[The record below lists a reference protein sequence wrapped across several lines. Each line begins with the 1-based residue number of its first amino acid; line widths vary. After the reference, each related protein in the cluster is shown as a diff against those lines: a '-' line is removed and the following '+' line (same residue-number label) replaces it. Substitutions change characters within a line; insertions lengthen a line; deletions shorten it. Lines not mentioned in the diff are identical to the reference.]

1 MTLTTHGDICYITQ
15 QFVAKK
21 EFIEMKA
28 EYKKRVVDEILDFYL
43 ESMGAVLIEGP
54 KWCGKTR
61 TGEEHAKSV
70 VKLQDPDNVDKY
82 RAAIK
87 AKPSILLEGPTP
99 RLIDEWQDFPILWN
113 AVRHLVD
120 ERGEDGQFI
129 LTGSA
134 VPCEG
139 QKDNTPPRHTGTGR
153 IVRMRMRPMSLWE
166 SGESTGE
173 ISLSAL
179 FDGAGEVSGRSSIG
193 VDEIA
198 HLACRGGWPQAV
210 LAKTP
215 RAAYMKSSSYVDEVV
230 HEDVHRVDG
239 VERNPDRVRN
249 LLKSLA
255 RNISTMATNET
266 ILQDLKANDSSISE
280 KTLSS
285 YLNALRKIFLVED
298 VPAWS
303 PSLKSRLAIRSAMK
317 RQFVD
322 PSVAT
327 AVLGA
332 TPRRLLNDFR
342 SFGSFFESLCV
353 RDVRVYAQTL
363 DGEVRHYRDQTGLEA
378 DMIVALKDGRWGAI
392 EVKLGAG
399 DIDSAAEGLKKLR
412 AKVDVGRM
420 GHPSFLMILT
430 GTDLGYTRD
439 DGVVVCPLGCLRP

>member
-1 MTLTTHGDICYITQ
+1 MAVYAIITQ

-113 AVRHLVD
+113 AVRYLVD

-134 VPCEG
+134 VPCEEK
-139 QKDNTPPRHTGTGR
+139 KDKIPPRHTGTGR

-193 VDEIA
+193 VNEIA
-198 HLACRGGWPQAV
+198 HLVCRGGWPQAV

-239 VERNPDRVRN
+239 VEHNPDRVRN

-255 RNISTMATNET
+255 RNISTMATNKT

-378 DMIVALKDGRWGAI
+378 DMIVALKDGRWSAI

>member
-1 MTLTTHGDICYITQ
+1 
-15 QFVAKK
+15 
-21 EFIEMKA
+21 MKA
-28 EYKKRVVDEILDFYL
+28 EYKHRVVDEILDFYL
-43 ESMGAVLIEGP
+43 ECMGAVLIEGP

-70 VKLQDPDNVDKY
+70 IKLQDPDNVDKY
-82 RAAIK
+82 RAAVK
-87 AKPSILLEGPTP
+87 AKPSVLLEGPTP

-134 VPCEG
+134 VPREE
-139 QKDNTPPRHTGTGR
+139 KEEEAPRHTGTGR

-166 SGESTGE
+166 SGDSTGE

-179 FDGAGEVSGRSSIG
+179 FEGTGEVSGHSRVG
-193 VDEIA
+193 VDELA
-198 HLACRGGWPQAV
+198 HLVCRGGWPQAV
-210 LAKTP
+210 LAKSP

-255 RNISTMATNET
+255 RNISTLTTSET
-266 ILQDLKANDSSISE
+266 ILQDLKTNDSTFSE

-303 PSLKSRLAIRSAMK
+303 PSLKSRLAIRSAAK

-342 SFGSFFESLCV
+342 SFGSLFESLSV
-353 RDVRVYAQTL
+353 RDLRVYAQPL

-399 DIDSAAEGLKKLR
+399 DIDSAAEGLKKLK
-412 AKVDVGRM
+412 AKVDVSRM
-420 GHPSFLMILT
+420 GHPSFLMVLT
-430 GTDLGYTRD
+430 GTDLGYTRE
-439 DGVVVCPLGCLRP
+439 DGVVVCPLGCLKP

>member
-1 MTLTTHGDICYITQ
+1 
-15 QFVAKK
+15 
-21 EFIEMKA
+21 MKA

-139 QKDNTPPRHTGTGR
+139 KKDKIPPRHTGTGR

-198 HLACRGGWPQAV
+198 HLVCRGGWPQAV

-303 PSLKSRLAIRSAMK
+303 PSLKSRLAIRSSMK

-378 DMIVALKDGRWGAI
+378 DMIVALKDGRWGAV

>member
-1 MTLTTHGDICYITQ
+1 MRP
-15 QFVAKK
+15 
-21 EFIEMKA
+21 
-28 EYKKRVVDEILDFYL
+28 EYRKRVVDSILDFYL
-43 ESMGAVLIEGP
+43 ECMGAVLIEGP

-70 VKLQDPDNVDKY
+70 IKLQDPDNVDKY
-82 RAAIK
+82 RAAVK

-134 VPCEG
+134 VPREEK
-139 QKDNTPPRHTGTGR
+139 KDEESPRHTGTGR
-153 IVRMRMRPMSLWE
+153 IIRMHMRPMSLWE

-179 FDGAGEVSGRSSIG
+179 FDGAGDVAGQSRVGT
-193 VDEIA
+193 DELA
-198 HLACRGGWPQAV
+198 HLVCRGAWPQAV
-210 LAKTP
+210 LAKSP
-215 RAAYMKSSSYVDEVV
+215 RAAYLKSASYIDEVV

-255 RNISTMATNET
+255 RNISTLTTAET
-266 ILQDLKANDSSISE
+266 ILQDLKTNDPTICE

-285 YLNALRKIFLVED
+285 YVNALRKIFLVED

-303 PSLKSRLAIRSAMK
+303 PSLKSRLAIRSAAK

-342 SFGSFFESLCV
+342 SFESLFESLCV
-353 RDVRVYAQTL
+353 RDMRVYAQPL
-363 DGEVRHYRDQTGLEA
+363 DGEVRHYRDQTGLEV
-378 DMIVALKDGRWGAI
+378 DMIVALKDGRWGAVA
-392 EVKLGAG
+392 VKLGAG
-399 DIDSAAEGLKKLR
+399 DIDSAANGLKKLK
-412 AKVDVGRM
+412 AKVDVSRM
-420 GHPSFLMILT
+420 GHPSFLMVLT
-430 GTDLGYTRD
+430 GTDLGYVRE
-439 DGVVVCPLGCLRP
+439 DGVIVCPLGCLKP

>member
-1 MTLTTHGDICYITQ
+1 MRP
-15 QFVAKK
+15 
-21 EFIEMKA
+21 
-28 EYKKRVVDEILDFYL
+28 EYRKRVVDSILDFYL
-43 ESMGAVLIEGP
+43 ECMGAVLIEGP

-70 VKLQDPDNVDKY
+70 IKLQDPDNVDKY
-82 RAAIK
+82 RAAVK

-134 VPCEG
+134 VPREEK
-139 QKDNTPPRHTGTGR
+139 KDEESPRHTGTGR
-153 IVRMRMRPMSLWE
+153 IIRMHMRPMSLWE

-179 FDGAGEVSGRSSIG
+179 FDGAGDVAGQSRVGT
-193 VDEIA
+193 DELA
-198 HLACRGGWPQAV
+198 HLVCRGGWPQAV
-210 LAKTP
+210 LAKSP
-215 RAAYMKSSSYVDEVV
+215 RAAYLKSASYIDEVG

-239 VERNPDRVRN
+239 VERTPDRVRN

-255 RNISTMATNET
+255 RNISTLTTAET
-266 ILQDLKANDSSISE
+266 ILQDLKTNDPTICE

-285 YLNALRKIFLVED
+285 YVNALRKIFLVED

-303 PSLKSRLAIRSAMK
+303 PSLKSRLAIRSAAK

-342 SFGSFFESLCV
+342 SFESLFESLCV
-353 RDVRVYAQTL
+353 RDMRVYAQPL
-363 DGEVRHYRDQTGLEA
+363 DGEVRHYRDQTGLEV
-378 DMIVALKDGRWGAI
+378 DMIVALKDGRWGAV

-399 DIDSAAEGLKKLR
+399 DIDSAANGLKKLK
-412 AKVDVGRM
+412 AKVDVSRM
-420 GHPSFLMILT
+420 GHPSFLMVLT
-430 GTDLGYTRD
+430 GTDLGYVRE
-439 DGVVVCPLGCLRP
+439 DGVIVCPLGCLKP

>member
-1 MTLTTHGDICYITQ
+1 MR
-15 QFVAKK
+15 
-21 EFIEMKA
+21 A
-28 EYKKRVVDEILDFYL
+28 EYKKRVVDAVLDLYL
-43 ESMGAVLIEGP
+43 ECMGAVLIEGP

-70 VKLQDPDNVDKY
+70 IKLQDPDNVDKY
-82 RAAIK
+82 RAAVM
-87 AKPSILLEGPTP
+87 AKPTILLEGPTP

-134 VPCEG
+134 VPREEK
-139 QKDNTPPRHTGTGR
+139 KDDESPRHTGTGR
-153 IVRMRMRPMSLWE
+153 IIRMRMRPMSLWE

-173 ISLSAL
+173 ISLSGL
-179 FDGAGEVSGRSSIG
+179 FEGAVDVTGRSRIG
-193 VDEIA
+193 VDEFA
-198 HLACRGGWPQAV
+198 HLVCRGGWPQAV

-215 RAAYMKSSSYVDEVV
+215 RAAYVKSASYVDEVV

-255 RNISTMATNET
+255 RNISTLTTAET
-266 ILQDLKANDSSISE
+266 ILQDLKANDSTVCE

-342 SFGSFFESLCV
+342 SFGSLFESLCV
-353 RDVRVYAQTL
+353 RDMRVYAQPL
-363 DGEVRHYRDQTGLEA
+363 DGEVRYYRDQTGLEV
-378 DMIVALKDGRWGAI
+378 DMIVALKDGRWGAV

-399 DIDSAAEGLKKLR
+399 DIDSAAGGLKKLKD
-412 AKVDVGRM
+412 KVDVSRM
-420 GHPSFLMILT
+420 GHPSFLMVLT
-430 GTDLGYTRD
+430 GTDLGYTRE
-439 DGVVVCPLGCLRP
+439 DGVIVCPLGCLKP

>member
-1 MTLTTHGDICYITQ
+1 
-15 QFVAKK
+15 
-21 EFIEMKA
+21 MKA

-134 VPCEG
+134 VPCEEK
-139 QKDNTPPRHTGTGR
+139 KDKIPPRHTGTGR

-198 HLACRGGWPQAV
+198 HLVCRGGWPQAV

-303 PSLKSRLAIRSAMK
+303 PSLKSRLAIRSSMK

-378 DMIVALKDGRWGAI
+378 DMIVALKDGRWGAV

-399 DIDSAAEGLKKLR
+399 DIDSAAEELKKLR

>member
-1 MTLTTHGDICYITQ
+1 
-15 QFVAKK
+15 
-21 EFIEMKA
+21 MKA

-134 VPCEG
+134 VPCEEK
-139 QKDNTPPRHTGTGR
+139 KDKIPPRHTGTGR

-179 FDGAGEVSGRSSIG
+179 FDGAYAVTGRSSIG

-198 HLACRGGWPQAV
+198 HLVCRGGWPQAV

-332 TPRRLLNDFR
+332 TPRRLLNDFC

>member
-1 MTLTTHGDICYITQ
+1 
-15 QFVAKK
+15 
-21 EFIEMKA
+21 
-28 EYKKRVVDEILDFYL
+28 
-43 ESMGAVLIEGP
+43 
-54 KWCGKTR
+54 
-61 TGEEHAKSV
+61 
-70 VKLQDPDNVDKY
+70 
-82 RAAIK
+82 
-87 AKPSILLEGPTP
+87 
-99 RLIDEWQDFPILWN
+99 
-113 AVRHLVD
+113 
-120 ERGEDGQFI
+120 
-129 LTGSA
+129 
-134 VPCEG
+134 
-139 QKDNTPPRHTGTGR
+139 
-153 IVRMRMRPMSLWE
+153 MRPMSLWE

-173 ISLSAL
+173 ISLSGL
-179 FDGAGEVSGRSSIG
+179 FDGAGDVTGRSRMG

-198 HLACRGGWPQAV
+198 HLVCRGGWPQSV

-255 RNISTMATNET
+255 RNISTLTTAET
-266 ILQDLKANDSSISE
+266 ILQDLKANDPTICE
-280 KTLSS
+280 KTLAS

-303 PSLKSRLAIRSAMK
+303 PSLKSRLAIRSAAK

-342 SFGSFFESLCV
+342 SFGSLFESLCV
-353 RDVRVYAQTL
+353 RDMRVYAQPL

-378 DMIVALKDGRWGAI
+378 DMIVVLKDGRWGAV

-399 DIDSAAEGLKKLR
+399 DIDSAAAGLKKLKE
-412 AKVDVGRM
+412 KVDVSRM
-420 GHPSFLMILT
+420 GRPSFLMVLT
-430 GTDLGYTRD
+430 GADLGYTRE
-439 DGVVVCPLGCLRP
+439 DGVIVCPLGCLRP

>member
-1 MTLTTHGDICYITQ
+1 
-15 QFVAKK
+15 
-21 EFIEMKA
+21 MKA

-129 LTGSA
+129 LIGSA

-139 QKDNTPPRHTGTGR
+139 KKDKIPPRHTGTGR

-198 HLACRGGWPQAV
+198 HLVCRGGWPQAV

-303 PSLKSRLAIRSAMK
+303 PSLKSRLAIRSSMK

>member
-1 MTLTTHGDICYITQ
+1 MR
-15 QFVAKK
+15 
-21 EFIEMKA
+21 A

-99 RLIDEWQDFPILWN
+99 RLIDEWQDFPVLWN
-113 AVRHLVD
+113 AVRYLVD
-120 ERGEDGQFI
+120 ERGKDGQFI

-139 QKDNTPPRHTGTGR
+139 KKDETSPRHTGTGR

-179 FDGAGEVSGRSSIG
+179 FDGAGEASGRSSIG

-198 HLACRGGWPQAV
+198 HLVCRGGWPQAV

-378 DMIVALKDGRWGAI
+378 DMIVALKDGRWGAV

-399 DIDSAAEGLKKLR
+399 DIDSAAVGLKKLS

-439 DGVVVCPLGCLRP
+439 DGVVVCPLGCLKP

>member
-1 MTLTTHGDICYITQ
+1 MFSEEKRSYD
-15 QFVAKK
+15 
-21 EFIEMKA
+21 MKA
-28 EYKKRVVDEILDFYL
+28 EYKHRVVDEILDFYL
-43 ESMGAVLIEGP
+43 ECMGAVLIEGP

-70 VKLQDPDNVDKY
+70 IKLQDPDNVDKY
-82 RAAIK
+82 RAAVK
-87 AKPSILLEGPTP
+87 AKPSVLLEGPTP

-134 VPCEG
+134 VPREE
-139 QKDNTPPRHTGTGR
+139 KKEEESLRHTGTGR

-166 SGESTGE
+166 SGDSTGE

-179 FDGAGEVSGRSSIG
+179 FEGTGEVSGHSRVG
-193 VDEIA
+193 VDELA
-198 HLACRGGWPQAV
+198 HLVCRGGWPQAV
-210 LAKTP
+210 LAKSP

-230 HEDVHRVDG
+230 HEDVHRVDD

-255 RNISTMATNET
+255 RNISTLTTSET
-266 ILQDLKANDSSISE
+266 ILQDLKTNDSTFSE

-303 PSLKSRLAIRSAMK
+303 PSLKSRLAIRSAAK

-342 SFGSFFESLCV
+342 SFGSLFESLCV
-353 RDVRVYAQTL
+353 RDLRVYAQPL

-399 DIDSAAEGLKKLR
+399 DIDSAAEGLKKLK
-412 AKVDVGRM
+412 AKVDVSRM
-420 GHPSFLMILT
+420 GHPSFLMVLT
-430 GTDLGYTRD
+430 GTDLGYTRE
-439 DGVVVCPLGCLRP
+439 DGVVVCPLGCLKP

>member
-1 MTLTTHGDICYITQ
+1 MRP
-15 QFVAKK
+15 
-21 EFIEMKA
+21 
-28 EYKKRVVDEILDFYL
+28 EYRKRVVDDILDFYL
-43 ESMGAVLIEGP
+43 ECMVAVLIEGP

-70 VKLQDPDNVDKY
+70 IKLQDPDNVDKY
-82 RAAIK
+82 RAAVK
-87 AKPSILLEGPTP
+87 AKPSVLLEGPTP

-134 VPCEG
+134 VPREEK
-139 QKDNTPPRHTGTGR
+139 KDEESPRHTGTGR
-153 IVRMRMRPMSLWE
+153 IIRMHMRPMSLWE

-179 FDGAGEVSGRSSIG
+179 FDGAGDVTGRSRVG
-193 VDEIA
+193 TDELA
-198 HLACRGGWPQAV
+198 HLVCRGGWPQAV

-215 RAAYMKSSSYVDEVV
+215 RAAYVKSASYVDEVV

-239 VERNPDRVRN
+239 IKRNPDRVRN

-255 RNISTMATNET
+255 RNISTLTTAET
-266 ILQDLKANDSSISE
+266 ILQDLKANDPTICE

-285 YLNALRKIFLVED
+285 YVNALRRIFLVED

-303 PSLKSRLAIRSAMK
+303 PSLKSRLAIRSAAK

-342 SFGSFFESLCV
+342 SFGSLFESLCV
-353 RDVRVYAQTL
+353 RDMRVYAQPL
-363 DGEVRHYRDQTGLEA
+363 DGEIRHYRDQTGLEV
-378 DMIVALKDGRWGAI
+378 DMIVALKDGRWGAV

-399 DIDSAAEGLKKLR
+399 DIDSAANGLKKLK
-412 AKVDVGRM
+412 AKVDVSRM
-420 GHPSFLMILT
+420 GHPSFLMVLT
-430 GTDLGYTRD
+430 GTDLGYVRE
-439 DGVVVCPLGCLRP
+439 DGVIVCPLGCLKP

>member
-1 MTLTTHGDICYITQ
+1 MAIYAMITQ

-21 EFIEMKA
+21 KFIEMKA

-198 HLACRGGWPQAV
+198 HLVCRGGWPQAV

-239 VERNPDRVRN
+239 VERSPDRVRN

>member
-1 MTLTTHGDICYITQ
+1 
-15 QFVAKK
+15 
-21 EFIEMKA
+21 MKA

-129 LTGSA
+129 LIGSA

-139 QKDNTPPRHTGTGR
+139 KKDKIPPRHTGTGR

-198 HLACRGGWPQAV
+198 HLVCRGGWPQAV

-303 PSLKSRLAIRSAMK
+303 PSLKSRLAIRSSMK

-378 DMIVALKDGRWGAI
+378 DMIVALKDGRWGAV

>member
-1 MTLTTHGDICYITQ
+1 MAYD
-15 QFVAKK
+15 
-21 EFIEMKA
+21 MKA
-28 EYKKRVVDEILDFYL
+28 EYKHRVVDEILDFYL
-43 ESMGAVLIEGP
+43 ECMGAVLIEGP

-70 VKLQDPDNVDKY
+70 IKLQDPDNVDKY
-82 RAAIK
+82 RAAVK
-87 AKPSILLEGPTP
+87 AKPSVLLEGPTP

-134 VPCEG
+134 VPREE
-139 QKDNTPPRHTGTGR
+139 NEEEAPRHTGTGR

-166 SGESTGE
+166 SGDSTGE

-179 FDGAGEVSGRSSIG
+179 FEGTGEVSGHSRVG
-193 VDEIA
+193 VDELA
-198 HLACRGGWPQAV
+198 HLVCRGGWPQAV
-210 LAKTP
+210 LAKSP

-255 RNISTMATNET
+255 RNISTLTTSET
-266 ILQDLKANDSSISE
+266 ILQDLKTNDPTFSE

-303 PSLKSRLAIRSAMK
+303 PSLKSRLAIRSAAK

-342 SFGSFFESLCV
+342 SFGSLFESLCV
-353 RDVRVYAQTL
+353 RDLRVYAQPL
-363 DGEVRHYRDQTGLEA
+363 DGEGRHYRDQTGLEA

-399 DIDSAAEGLKKLR
+399 DIDSAAEGLKKLK
-412 AKVDVGRM
+412 AKVDVSRM
-420 GHPSFLMILT
+420 GHPSFLMVLT
-430 GTDLGYTRD
+430 GTDLGYTRE
-439 DGVVVCPLGCLRP
+439 DGVVVCPLGCLKP

>member
-1 MTLTTHGDICYITQ
+1 MRS
-15 QFVAKK
+15 
-21 EFIEMKA
+21 
-28 EYKKRVVDEILDFYL
+28 EYKKRVVDGILTFYL
-43 ESMGAVLIEGP
+43 DCMGAVLIEGP

-70 VKLQDPDNVDKY
+70 IKLQDPDNVDKY
-82 RAAIK
+82 RAAVK
-87 AKPSILLEGPTP
+87 VKPSILLEGPTP

-120 ERGEDGQFI
+120 ERGDDGQFI

-134 VPCEG
+134 VPREEK
-139 QKDNTPPRHTGTGR
+139 KDEESPRHTGTGR
-153 IVRMRMRPMSLWE
+153 IVRLRMRPMSLWE

-173 ISLSAL
+173 ISLSSL
-179 FDGAGEVSGRSSIG
+179 FDGVENVTGRARVG
-193 VDEIA
+193 VDELA
-198 HLACRGGWPQAV
+198 HLICRGGWPQAV

-239 VERNPDRVRN
+239 IERNPDRVKN

-255 RNISTMATNET
+255 RNISTLTTADT
-266 ILQDLKANDSSISE
+266 ILQDLRTNDPTFSE

-303 PSLKSRLAIRSAMK
+303 PSLKSRLAIRTAAK

-332 TPRRLLNDFR
+332 TPRRLMNDFR
-342 SFGSFFESLCV
+342 SFGSLFESLCV
-353 RDVRVYAQTL
+353 RDMRVYAQPL

-378 DMIVALKDGRWGAI
+378 DMVVVLKDGRWGAV

-399 DIDSAAEGLKKLR
+399 DIDSAAEGLKKLKN
-412 AKVDVGRM
+412 KVDVSRM
-420 GHPSFLMILT
+420 GHPSFLMVLT
-430 GTDLGYTRD
+430 GTDLGYTRE
-439 DGVVVCPLGCLRP
+439 DGVIVCPIGCLRP

>member
-1 MTLTTHGDICYITQ
+1 MR
-15 QFVAKK
+15 A
-21 EFIEMKA
+21 A
-28 EYKKRVVDEILDFYL
+28 YKKRVVDAVLDFYL
-43 ESMGAVLIEGP
+43 ECMGAVLIEGP

-70 VKLQDPDNVDKY
+70 IKLQDPDHVDKY
-82 RAAIK
+82 RAAVK

-134 VPCEG
+134 VPREE
-139 QKDNTPPRHTGTGR
+139 KRDETPPRHTGTGR
-153 IVRMRMRPMSLWE
+153 IIRMRMRPMSLWE
-166 SGESTGE
+166 SGESTGQ
-173 ISLSAL
+173 ISLSTL
-179 FDGAGEVSGRSSIG
+179 FDGVGDVTGQSRIG
-193 VDEIA
+193 MDDIA
-198 HLACRGGWPQAV
+198 HLICRGGWPQSV

-215 RAAYMKSSSYVDEVV
+215 RAAYVKSSSYVDEVV

-255 RNISTMATNET
+255 RNISTLTTAET
-266 ILQDLKANDSSISE
+266 ILQDMKTNDPTICE
-280 KTLSS
+280 KTVSS

-303 PSLKSRLAIRSAMK
+303 PSLKSRLAIRSAAK

-353 RDVRVYAQTL
+353 RDMRVYAQPL

-378 DMIVALKDGRWGAI
+378 DMIVVLKDGRWGAV

-399 DIDSAAEGLKKLR
+399 DIDSAAEGLKKLK
-412 AKVDVGRM
+412 AKVDVSRM
-420 GHPSFLMILT
+420 RHPSFLMVLT
-430 GTDLGYTRD
+430 GTDLGYTRE
-439 DGVVVCPLGCLRP
+439 DGVIVCPLGCLKP

>member
-1 MTLTTHGDICYITQ
+1 MR
-15 QFVAKK
+15 
-21 EFIEMKA
+21 A
-28 EYKKRVVDEILDFYL
+28 EYKKRVVDGVLDFYL
-43 ESMGAVLIEGP
+43 ECMGAVLIEGP

-70 VKLQDPDNVDKY
+70 IKLQDPDNVDKY
-82 RAAIK
+82 RAAVK
-87 AKPSILLEGPTP
+87 AKPTILLEGPTP

-113 AVRHLVD
+113 AIRHLVD

-134 VPCEG
+134 VPHEEK
-139 QKDNTPPRHTGTGR
+139 KDEESPRHTGTGR

-173 ISLSAL
+173 ISLSSL
-179 FDGAGEVSGRSSIG
+179 FDGAGDVTGRSRIG

-198 HLACRGGWPQAV
+198 HLVCCGGWPQAV

-239 VERNPDRVRN
+239 IERNPDRVRN

-255 RNISTMATNET
+255 RNISTLTTAET
-266 ILQDLKANDSSISE
+266 ILQDLKANDSTVCD

-303 PSLKSRLAIRSAMK
+303 PSLKSRLAIRSAAK

-342 SFGSFFESLCV
+342 SFGSLFESLCV
-353 RDVRVYAQTL
+353 RDMRVYAQPL

-378 DMIVALKDGRWGAI
+378 DMIVVLKDGRWGAV

-399 DIDSAAEGLKKLR
+399 DIDSAADGLKKLK
-412 AKVDVGRM
+412 AKVDVSRM
-420 GHPSFLMILT
+420 GHPSFLMVLT
-430 GTDLGYTRD
+430 GTDLGYTRK
-439 DGVVVCPLGCLRP
+439 DGVIVCPLGCLKP

>member
-1 MTLTTHGDICYITQ
+1 MAVYAIITQ

-134 VPCEG
+134 VPCEEK
-139 QKDNTPPRHTGTGR
+139 KDKIPPRHTGTGR

-198 HLACRGGWPQAV
+198 HLVCRGGWPQAV

-239 VERNPDRVRN
+239 VEHNPDRVRN

-255 RNISTMATNET
+255 RNISTMATNKT

-378 DMIVALKDGRWGAI
+378 DMIVALKDGRWSAI

>member
-1 MTLTTHGDICYITQ
+1 MR
-15 QFVAKK
+15 
-21 EFIEMKA
+21 A
-28 EYKKRVVDEILDFYL
+28 EYKKRVVDAILDFYL
-43 ESMGAVLIEGP
+43 ECMGAVLIEGP

-70 VKLQDPDNVDKY
+70 IKLQDPDNVDKY
-82 RAAIK
+82 RAAVK
-87 AKPSILLEGPTP
+87 VKPTILLEGPTP
-99 RLIDEWQDFPILWN
+99 RLIDEWQDFPVLWN

-134 VPCEG
+134 VPREE
-139 QKDNTPPRHTGTGR
+139 KEDEESPRHTGTGR

-173 ISLSAL
+173 ISLSSL
-179 FDGAGEVSGRSSIG
+179 FDGAGDVSGRSRVGI
-193 VDEIA
+193 DELA
-198 HLACRGGWPQAV
+198 HLVCRGGWPQSV
-210 LAKTP
+210 LAKSP

-249 LLKSLA
+249 LLRSLA
-255 RNISTMATNET
+255 RNISTLTTAET
-266 ILQDLKANDSSISE
+266 ILQDLKTNDPTICE

-303 PSLKSRLAIRSAMK
+303 PSLKSRLAIRSAAK

-332 TPRRLLNDFR
+332 TPGRLLNDFR
-342 SFGSFFESLCV
+342 SFGSLFESLCV
-353 RDVRVYAQTL
+353 RDMRVYAQPL

-378 DMIVALKDGRWGAI
+378 DMIVVLKDGRWGAV

-399 DIDSAAEGLKKLR
+399 DIDSAAHGLLR
-412 AKVDVGRM
+412 LKDKVDVSRM
-420 GHPSFLMILT
+420 GHPSFLMVLT
-430 GTDLGYTRD
+430 GTDLGYMRK
-439 DGVVVCPLGCLRP
+439 DGVIVCPICCLKP

>member
-1 MTLTTHGDICYITQ
+1 MAIYAMITQ

-134 VPCEG
+134 VPCEEK
-139 QKDNTPPRHTGTGR
+139 KDKIPPTHTGTGR

-173 ISLSAL
+173 IALSAL
-179 FDGAGEVSGRSSIG
+179 CDGAGEVSGRSSIG

-198 HLACRGGWPQAV
+198 HLVCRGGWPQAV

-239 VERNPDRVRN
+239 VERSPDRVRN

>member
-1 MTLTTHGDICYITQ
+1 MAIYAIITQ
-15 QFVAKK
+15 QFVVKK

-134 VPCEG
+134 VPCEEK
-139 QKDNTPPRHTGTGR
+139 KDNTPPRHTGTGR

-179 FDGAGEVSGRSSIG
+179 FDGAYAVTGRSSIG

-198 HLACRGGWPQAV
+198 HLVCRGGWPQAV

-332 TPRRLLNDFR
+332 TPRRLLNDFC

>member
-1 MTLTTHGDICYITQ
+1 MRP
-15 QFVAKK
+15 
-21 EFIEMKA
+21 
-28 EYKKRVVDEILDFYL
+28 EYRKRVVDSILDFYL
-43 ESMGAVLIEGP
+43 ECMGAVLIEGP

-70 VKLQDPDNVDKY
+70 IKLQDPDNVDKY
-82 RAAIK
+82 RAAVK

-134 VPCEG
+134 VPREEK
-139 QKDNTPPRHTGTGR
+139 KDEESPRHTGTGR
-153 IVRMRMRPMSLWE
+153 IIRMHMRPMSLWE

-173 ISLSAL
+173 ISLSDL
-179 FDGAGEVSGRSSIG
+179 FDGAGDVAGQSRVGT
-193 VDEIA
+193 DELA
-198 HLACRGGWPQAV
+198 HLVCRGGWPQAV
-210 LAKTP
+210 LAKSP
-215 RAAYMKSSSYVDEVV
+215 RAAYLKSASYIDEVV

-255 RNISTMATNET
+255 RNISTLTTAET
-266 ILQDLKANDSSISE
+266 ILQDLKTNDPTICE

-285 YLNALRKIFLVED
+285 YVNALRKIFLVED

-303 PSLKSRLAIRSAMK
+303 PSLKSRLAIRSAAK

-342 SFGSFFESLCV
+342 SFESLFESLCV
-353 RDVRVYAQTL
+353 RDMRVYAQPL
-363 DGEVRHYRDQTGLEA
+363 DGEVRHYRDQTGLEV
-378 DMIVALKDGRWGAI
+378 DMIVALKDGRWGAV

-399 DIDSAAEGLKKLR
+399 DIDSAANGLKKLK
-412 AKVDVGRM
+412 AKVDVSRM
-420 GHPSFLMILT
+420 GHPSFLMVLT
-430 GTDLGYTRD
+430 GTDLGYVRE
-439 DGVVVCPLGCLRP
+439 DGVIVCPLGCLKP